1 MKRSGPLRRTPL
13 KRTGSLKRTQAM
25 TSHPTARRRSE
36 GATGRSGIPEAVR
49 HEVMMRDGRCVA
61 PRLVPEVLCWGESD
75 PHHVKRKSQG
85 GEDTTKNLIA
95 LCRAHHDW
103 VHAHPDRSVSLGL
116 LKRAWQ

>member
-1 MKRSGPLRRTPL
+1 VKRSGPLRRVTPL
-13 KRTGSLKRTQAM
+13 KRTGSLKRSQSM
-25 TSHPTARRRSE
+25 SKHPTAR
-36 GATGRSGIPEAVR
+36 RSGIPEAIR
-49 HEVMMRDGRCVA
+49 HEVMIRDGRCVA

-75 PHHVKRKSQG
+75 PHHVKRRSQG
-85 GEDTTKNLIA
+85 GEDTAENLIV